1 MKFLSIAAM
10 SLLLGACS
18 TISVNQDYDTAIDFA
33 SYQSYRWDAAVE
45 ELETRTENNNPLVNK
60 RIRAAVN
67 EVLQAR
73 GYQLV
78 PGDKSDFIVS
88 YQTTIKQRTVSDDS
102 GGSFSIGIGSGI
114 GSGFGAIGISSGNR
128 ITERDEA
135 TLAIDF
141 VDANSG
147 ELSWRGS
154 SSRYIDEDDEPAEV
168 TETIREHVTAILA
181 QFPPVKEPAK

>member
-1 MKFLSIAAM
+1 MKPLKSLSIAAM

-60 RIRAAVN
+60 RIRAAV
-67 EVLQAR
+67 
-73 GYQLV
+73 
-78 PGDKSDFIVS
+78 
-88 YQTTIKQRTVSDDS
+88 
-102 GGSFSIGIGSGI
+102 IGIGSGI